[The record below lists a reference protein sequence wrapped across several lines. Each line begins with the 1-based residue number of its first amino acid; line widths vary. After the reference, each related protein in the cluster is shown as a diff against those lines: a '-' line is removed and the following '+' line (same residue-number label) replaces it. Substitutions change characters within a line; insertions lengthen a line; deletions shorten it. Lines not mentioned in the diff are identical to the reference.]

1 MGLVEIHGNLANT
14 ALLYTIA
21 MALWGLWRYFRQ
33 QGVDGNYWGALAI
46 AEVLYVVQGALG
58 AFIFFSGAGNLAG
71 RYIHILY
78 GVVSVLVVPG
88 VFMYT
93 RGDATRRVMLVYS
106 VGFLFL
112 VGIILRSMA
121 TAG

>member
-21 MALWGLWRYFRQ
+21 MALWGLWRYFRR
-33 QGVDGNYWGALAI
+33 QGVDGIYWGALAI

-58 AFIFFSGAGNLAG
+58 AFIFFSGAGNLTG

-78 GVVSVLVVPG
+78 GVVSVLVAPG
-88 VFMYT
+88 IFMYT
-93 RGDATRRVMLVYS
+93 RGEATRRVMLVYS